1 MTTMK
6 RALALILALIMT
18 CAVFAGCSKAGVKD
32 SDITAFDENAK
43 YTYTSWA
50 SGLASNWN
58 PHDYEDADSS
68 DMMGYLIDSFYTF
81 SVQGGDLVVKT
92 NTAGSPDVTYSIDD
106 FGNMILTIN

>member
-1 MTTMK
+1 MR

-50 SGLASNWN
+50 AGLASNWN

-68 DMMGYLIDSFYTF
+68 DMMSYLIDSFYTF
-81 SVQGGDLVVKT
+81 FVGSSSRDLKLS
-92 NTAGSPDVTYSIDD
+92 AGIEVALPHDEQNSQRIERW
-106 FGNMILTIN
+106 